1 MRRCQHIRP
10 LGRFPALLAALT
22 LVTACLTGIV
32 GGTAQADTTPGATA
46 LDWAESHTIGDPFV
60 FGGTGPAYDCSG
72 LVMEA
77 YLHAGISLPHTTYAM
92 IASGKLVRTDHPQRG
107 DIAMWGPVSA
117 PNHTGFVTDWPDT
130 AFGAENTGTR
140 VGWYSWRYWPPTA
153 FYRAR

>member
-1 MRRCQHIRP
+1 MWPLMR
-10 LGRFPALLAALT
+10 LASLLAVLALAAACFT
-22 LVTACLTGIV
+22 GTA
-32 GGTAQADTTPGATA
+32 GGTAQATTTPGNAA
-46 LDWAESHTIGDPFV
+46 LDWAENHTIGDPFV

-72 LVMEA
+72 LVYTAFRAE
-77 YLHAGISLPHTTYAM
+77 GINLPRDTYGM
-92 IASGKLVRTDHPQRG
+92 VGSNLLVRTYHPQRG

-153 FYRAR
+153 FYRVTR